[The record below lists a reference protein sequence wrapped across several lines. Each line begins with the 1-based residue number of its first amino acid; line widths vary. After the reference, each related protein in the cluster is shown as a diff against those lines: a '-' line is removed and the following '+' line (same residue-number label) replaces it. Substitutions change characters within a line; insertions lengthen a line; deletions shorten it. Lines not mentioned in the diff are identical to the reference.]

1 MLERFKV
8 PEKDR
13 VYVREEKMRR
23 VTEEIFKH
31 SGVQAQGAKAST
43 DVLMMNDLRGNES
56 HGVSNGLRRY
66 VAEYGNGTLNARPNF
81 KIERETSTTALVDG
95 DGALGTEV
103 GPWAMEMAIE
113 KASKHGMGAVSV
125 HSTGHLAGC
134 GYYAMQAAEAD
145 MVGHCMTAGGALQT
159 IPTWGSKPVMG
170 TNPIAYAAPAATM
183 PPFLFDVATTQVAN
197 NKIGLSRRT
206 GSTILPGWIATKDG
220 EPILEEVP
228 APPVGEYYLLHT
240 GGTRE
245 NGSHKGFGFAMMNE
259 IICNG
264 FTGLGPGPI
273 TGSRH
278 GGHFFMAYQ
287 IEAFTDLAKFKQDMD
302 DLLKFIVAVPPSTGF
317 NRVVYAGLLEAEEEK
332 KRRRDGIPYHRE
344 VVEWFESYCAEAG
357 IYCDLR

>member
-13 VYVREEKMRR
+13 VYVQEANMRR

-31 SGVQAQGAKAST
+31 SGVDSEGAQASAS
-43 DVLMMNDLRGNES
+43 VLMANDLRGNES

-66 VAEYGNGTLNARPNF
+66 VSEYGEGKLNAQPNF
-81 KIERETSTTALVDG
+81 KIERETNTTALVDS
-95 DGALGTEV
+95 DHALGTQV
-103 GPWAMEMAIE
+103 GPWAMELAIE

-125 HSTGHLAGC
+125 HSSGHLAGC
-134 GYYAMQAAEAD
+134 GYYAMQAVEAD
-145 MVGHCMTAGGALQT
+145 MVGHCMTAGGARQT
-159 IPTWGSKPVMG
+159 IPTWGSQPVMG
-170 TNPIAYAAPAATM
+170 TNPIAYAAPSDKM

-206 GSTILPGWIATKDG
+206 GATVLPGWITSKDG

-228 APPVGEYYLLHT
+228 APDVGDYHLLHI

-245 NGSHKGFGFAMMNE
+245 NGSHKGFGFALMNE

-264 FTGLGPGPI
+264 FTGMGAGPV
-273 TGSRH
+273 TGAKH
-278 GGHFFMAYQ
+278 GGHFFMAFQ
-287 IEAFTDLAKFKQDMD
+287 IEAFTDLAKFKTDMD
-302 DLLKFIVAVPPSTGF
+302 DLLKYIVDVPPSKGF
-317 NRVVYAGLLEAEEEK
+317 NRVVYAGLLEAEEEE
-332 KRRRDGIPYHRE
+332 KRMRDGIPYHRE

-357 IYCDLR
+357 IDCDLR